1 MPSALLIYNP
11 VAGRY
16 PSHMLTER
24 AAKVLENYGWNV
36 DIETTSAGS
45 QIPLLAEQAVIQG
58 KDALII
64 VGGDGSLNKALPSL
78 VGTDTALGVLPAG
91 TSNVWAQEL
100 KLPGLS
106 WTRWRALE
114 ESAHRLARGQ
124 INRVDIGKCNEK
136 YFLLWSG
143 IGIDAF
149 IVHRIEPRKQWE
161 KNFTLVRYGASVVW
175 SARQWQGV
183 DIRVLVDGMQMEG
196 KFMLVEVSNI
206 RLYAGGLATLSP
218 RATLDDG
225 LMELWL
231 FAGESLE
238 DILKQAWLLWSGK
251 HVDSERVKFLQ
262 FNQIVLESDA
272 PIYLQMD
279 GEPEFGDTRVAVSV
293 LPKQLK
299 VMVPDQVPDNLFQ
312 HQHRKDLRN

>member
-1 MPSALLIYNP
+1 MPSTLLVYNP

-16 PSHMLTER
+16 PSRMLTER
-24 AAKVLENYGWNV
+24 AAKVLEGYGWQV
-36 DIETTSAGS
+36 DIETTRDGS
-45 QIPLLAEQAVIQG
+45 QIPLLAQQAVQDK
-58 KDALII
+58 KDSLII

-100 KLPGLS
+100 GLPGLS
-106 WTRWRALE
+106 WTRWMALE
-114 ESAHRLARGQ
+114 ESAHRLAQGEIR
-124 INRVDIGKCNEK
+124 RVDIGKCNEK

-175 SARQWQGV
+175 SASQWEGV
-183 DIRVLVDGMQMEG
+183 DIRVLADGMQVEG
-196 KFMLVEVSNI
+196 RFMLVEVSNI
-206 RLYAGGLATLSP
+206 RLYAGGLANLSP
-218 RATLDDG
+218 QANLDDG

-231 FAGESLE
+231 FDGENANDVLR
-238 DILKQAWLLWSGK
+238 QAWSLWSGR
-251 HVDSERVKFLQ
+251 HVESDRVKFVQ
-262 FNQIVLESDA
+262 FSQIVLESDT

-279 GEPEFGDTRVAVSV
+279 GEPEVGGQQVAISV

-299 VMVPDQVPDNLFQ
+299 VMVPDQAPSSLFLSQ
-312 HQHRKDLRN
+312 P

>member
-1 MPSALLIYNP
+1 MPSALLVYNP

-16 PSHMLTER
+16 PAHMLTER
-24 AAKVLENYGWNV
+24 AAKVLESYGWKV
-36 DIETTSAGS
+36 DIRTTSEGN
-45 QIPLLAEQAVIQG
+45 QIPLLAQQAVQENL
-58 KDALII
+58 DSLIV

-91 TSNVWAQEL
+91 TANVWAQEL
-100 KLPGLS
+100 HLPGLS
-106 WTRWRALE
+106 WTRWSALE
-114 ESAHRLARGQ
+114 ESAHRLAKGDIRQ
-124 INRVDIGKCNEK
+124 VDIGKCNEK

-161 KNFTLVRYGASVVW
+161 KNFTLVRYGASAVW

-183 DIRVLVDGMQMEG
+183 NIRVLIDGTQIEG
-196 KFMLVEVSNI
+196 KFMLVEASNI

-231 FAGESLE
+231 FDGDSIEQ
-238 DILKQAWLLWSGK
+238 ILQQAWSLWSGK
-251 HVDSERVKFLQ
+251 HIDSEKVRYVQ
-262 FNQIVLESDA
+262 FEQIVLESDA
-272 PIYLQMD
+272 PIHMQMD
-279 GEPEFGDTRVAVSV
+279 GEPEIGGTRVSVSV
-293 LPKQLK
+293 LPRQLK
-299 VMVPDQVPDNLFQ
+299 VLVPNQAPDSLFE
-312 HQHRKDLRN
+312 HQQ